1 MTRDDIKDYLIHGMV
16 ENQKAIELEESNNLD
31 GIVKRIAKKINY
43 YTIYEQLYEQIDDLW
58 EIEFPTEDK

>member
-16 ENQKAIELEESNNLD
+16 ENEKAIELEESNGLD
-31 GIVKRIAKKINY
+31 EIVERIARKISY
-43 YTIYEQLYEQIDDLW
+43 DAIYEQIDDIW